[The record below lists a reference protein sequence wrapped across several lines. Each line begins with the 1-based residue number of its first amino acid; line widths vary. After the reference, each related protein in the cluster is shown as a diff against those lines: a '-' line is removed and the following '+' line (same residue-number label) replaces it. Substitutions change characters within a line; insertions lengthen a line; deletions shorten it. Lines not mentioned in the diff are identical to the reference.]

1 MCLCTTVQLFHLT
14 CTHESDLN
22 YMESDFYLHAYILFT
37 DDKIRIEWST
47 EDKCH
52 SGYINTEW
60 LKSNNYSR
68 PVLERHNAAMEPT
81 TVAVS

>member
-1 MCLCTTVQLFHLT
+1 
-14 CTHESDLN
+14 
-22 YMESDFYLHAYILFT
+22 MELDFYLHAYIIFT

-47 EDKCH
+47 EDKYH

-68 PVLERHNAAMEPT
+68 PVLERHNAAMEPI